1 MAGKSLY
8 FLSEI
13 SYLRYDDEMFHIF
26 QIRK

>member
-13 SYLRYDDEMFHIF
+13 SYLRYDDELLHIF